1 MSVASVL
8 TYVVRIY
15 LLITFSDL
23 LTFLQIVI
31 LLFIICKSLVFN
43 ICNCSFRL
51 KHLIIKLREKFP
63 TFEVPNC
70 PNALVTFYFG
80 FTKPFGLMQIARL
93 SIEFPQEIPQNHA
106 LIFSQSFVK
115 LVSQRLAIIR
125 KSHNLHKL

>member
-1 MSVASVL
+1 MAKLSVASVL

-93 SIEFPQEIPQNHA
+93 SIEFPQEIPQNH
-106 LIFSQSFVK
+106 
-115 LVSQRLAIIR
+115 VSQLVNIFP
-125 KSHNLHKL
+125 NLLLNELV